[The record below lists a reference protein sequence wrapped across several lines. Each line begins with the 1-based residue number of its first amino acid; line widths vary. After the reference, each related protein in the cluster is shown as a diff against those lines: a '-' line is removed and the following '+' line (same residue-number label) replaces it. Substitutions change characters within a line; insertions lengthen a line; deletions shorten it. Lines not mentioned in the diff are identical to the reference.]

1 MVVTI
6 ERDEVFVVMVVT
18 VERDGVLVVVVVT
31 IEKGLRVDLMF
42 G

>member
-6 ERDEVFVVMVVT
+6 ERDEVFVVMDVT

-31 IEKGLRVDLMF
+31 IERGLRVDHIF